1 MWTKKSLFHS
11 NSILFVRTPFK
22 LADIGEGISEVE
34 VLQWYLSKN
43 QNNKMID
50 IYRFVK
56 EGDKVEEFSKIC
68 YVQSDK
74 AAVEISSRYEG
85 TILALNYKVGDIAK
99 VGSALVDIDTVGEEV
114 EEEQEKAAPS
124 KVDAPQTKTTVLEA
138 HQKTISTNGKNDASS
153 VTFAAPA
160 VRRVARE
167 HNVDL
172 KLIQGTGPQGRI
184 LKGDV
189 LAFVKSPSQA
199 TKISPQATS
208 TGMKK

>member
-1 MWTKKSLFHS
+1 
-11 NSILFVRTPFK
+11 
-22 LADIGEGISEVE
+22 
-34 VLQWYLSKN
+34 
-43 QNNKMID
+43 MID

-68 YVQSDK
+68 EVQSDK

-114 EEEQEKAAPS
+114 EEEQEKAPPLKMDS
-124 KVDAPQTKTTVLEA
+124 PQTKTDVLEA
-138 HQKTISTNGKNDASS
+138 PKKPISINGNHDTSS

-189 LAFVKSPSQA
+189 LAFIKSPNQA
-199 TKISPQATS
+199 TKNSHQATS
-208 TGMKK
+208 TGMEK